1 MQFPLGLHPR
11 DQNQTATIRS
21 GTTTTRQMAIRLRIP
36 EDFSAVEVLGML
48 EASKLQIYRD
58 MGDMR

>member
-1 MQFPLGLHPR
+1 MS
-11 DQNQTATIRS
+11 DAVITIQITISRVITDE
-21 GTTTTRQMAIRLRIP
+21 GQMAIRLRIP